1 MEENQNIFFIFS
13 GNQVEF
19 GKRDVL
25 SQRNEDGSNQ
35 GRLVLLLQGILKGGI
50 TVPLTS
56 CLTG

>member
-35 GRLVLLLQGILKGGI
+35 GRLVVLLQGILKGGAS
-50 TVPLTS
+50 LYR
-56 CLTG
+56 